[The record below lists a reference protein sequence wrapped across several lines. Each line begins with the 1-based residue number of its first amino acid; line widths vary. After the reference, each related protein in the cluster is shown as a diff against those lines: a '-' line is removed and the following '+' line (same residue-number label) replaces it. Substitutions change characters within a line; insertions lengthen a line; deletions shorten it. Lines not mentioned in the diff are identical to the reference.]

1 MGARRTVLII
11 DDDPIV
17 ADAMVRSL
25 RDLDVDV
32 IKLDRGFG
40 ALNLI
45 AKHKPVLVVMD
56 VMMPG
61 LAGTDVTELLRSDPE
76 LAGTR
81 VLLHSAL
88 DEDVLAKRAAECGA
102 DGYLL
107 KTAGIAA
114 THRKLARWLDRG
126 A

>member
-1 MGARRTVLII
+1 MAARRTVLII

-17 ADAMVRSL
+17 ADAMVRVL

-32 IKLDRGFG
+32 VKLEGGFG

-61 LAGTDVTELLRSDPE
+61 LAGTDVTELVRNDPE
-76 LAGTR
+76 LKGTR
-81 VLLHSAL
+81 VVLHSAL
-88 DEDVLAKRAAECGA
+88 DEDVLAKRAADCGA
-102 DGYLL
+102 NGYLL
-107 KTAGIAA
+107 KTAGLAA
-114 THRKLARWLDRG
+114 AHRKLARWL
-126 A
+126 AT